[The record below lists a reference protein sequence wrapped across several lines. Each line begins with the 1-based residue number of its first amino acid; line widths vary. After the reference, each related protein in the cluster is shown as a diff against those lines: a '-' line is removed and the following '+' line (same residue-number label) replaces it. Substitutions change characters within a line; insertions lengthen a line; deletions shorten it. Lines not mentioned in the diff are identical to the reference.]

1 MSGCRHL
8 LLAVLLTS
16 ALPAYGR
23 ALNPCQWLGAG
34 DFEAAGLRQGKP
46 KLGSGAHGPEC
57 VWSPVVG
64 SGGFLTARVISA
76 KDFER
81 RKARMK
87 TMTPLEGLADEA
99 ILYKAAAGWALML
112 RKGETFVII
121 DGNAML
127 TREKLE
133 PLGRAVAAK
142 LP

>member
-8 LLAVLLTS
+8 LLAVVLS
-16 ALPAYGR
+16 FALPASGSPPD
-23 ALNPCQWLGAG
+23 PCQWLGAD
-34 DFEAAGLRQGKP
+34 DFAAAGLRQGKP

-57 VWSPVVG
+57 TWSPVLG
-64 SGGFLTARVISA
+64 SGGFVTARIISA

-99 ILYKAAAGWALML
+99 IVYKAAAGWALML